1 LYFRGSVLEW
11 RIAEGIKEI
20 MGLKKQSF
28 RFLSD
33 VGNLVRENKVFF
45 LAPLV
50 IAILFFVV
58 LFIKIGPGVIMTFIY
73 AGL

>member
-1 LYFRGSVLEW
+1 MSVKAQAGRLLRETT
-11 RIAEGIKEI
+11 I
-20 MGLKKQSF
+20 
-28 RFLSD
+28 
-33 VGNLVRENKVFF
+33 LVRENKVFF

-50 IAILFFVV
+50 IAALLFVA

>member
-1 LYFRGSVLEW
+1 MGVGILMSITNYSSRALRGLAS
-11 RIAEGIKEI
+11 
-20 MGLKKQSF
+20 
-28 RFLSD
+28 
-33 VGNLVRENKVFF
+33 LVRENKVFF

-50 IAILFFVV
+50 IAVLFFIA

>member
-1 LYFRGSVLEW
+1 M
-11 RIAEGIKEI
+11 GIKN
-20 MGLKKQSF
+20 QSLRLF
-28 RFLSD
+28 TE

-50 IAILFFVV
+50 IAVLFFVV